1 MALEIFKLVGSV
13 FVDTEEA
20 NKSISK
26 TDEHAEGLGKKLL
39 NGIGTAGKW
48 AMGMVTAAGT
58 TATALGK
65 VATDA
70 AATTDEIDKMSQ
82 RLGISRSA
90 YQELEFALAQS
101 GVDINSFQTGM
112 KALLKNMDAV
122 TEGNAT
128 AIENFDK
135 LGVSVQNTDGSLR
148 SQEDVLFDVIA
159 AFQAME
165 DSSEKSRLAQ
175 ELFGKQGQEIIPLL
189 NSEAESIEAMRKEA
203 HDLGLVLSDEAI
215 DSGVLF
221 TDTLD
226 KLKRSA
232 ATLGTGIGA
241 SLMPI
246 LIDLMNM
253 MLDSMPQLQ
262 NAVAS
267 LAPVL
272 MGLMESFVPLIADL
286 ASTLLPGIIDLINL
300 AVPLFTQIVNIILP
314 PILELLTAILPALI
328 QIAGAVLP
336 ALVSI
341 LNVLTPLFD
350 LVIALLT
357 PIIQLFTELVA
368 PIIALIAE
376 AISPLIE
383 IIALLIGSQLQ
394 PLIEIVKLVGTIFG
408 STLKGVLSTVTGI
421 IDKVIG
427 VFKGLSTFLKGVF
440 TGDWKMA
447 FQGIADI
454 ISNIMGGISEFV
466 KAPINLI
473 IDLLNGFID
482 GINKIQIPDWVPGL
496 GGKGLNLSHINKLYN
511 GGMTGS
517 GQLISTNERE
527 PEIVGNYGSRTL
539 VVNNA
544 QIIETMISAISQTM
558 ERYIDKLMQVYDGAG
573 GQTGDIIIPIYLNA
587 GEKLEELIINAKE
600 RIVKRSGGHAYV

>member
-1 MALEIFKLVGSV
+1 MALEIFKLVGSI

-20 NKSISK
+20 NKSIAK

-39 NGIGTAGKW
+39 NGVGTAGKW
-48 AMGMVTAAGT
+48 AMGMVAAAGT
-58 TATALGK
+58 AATALGK

-82 RLGISRSA
+82 KLGISRSA
-90 YQELEFALAQS
+90 YQELEFALSQS
-101 GVDINSFQTGM
+101 GADINSFQSGM

-128 AIENFDK
+128 AIDNFNQ
-135 LGVSVQNTDGSLR
+135 LGVSVQNADGTLR
-148 SQEDVLFDVIA
+148 SQEEVLFDVIA

-175 ELFGKQGQEIIPLL
+175 ELFSKQGQEIIPLL
-189 NSEAESIEAMRKEA
+189 NSETGSIEAMRKEA
-203 HDLGLVLSDEAI
+203 HELGLVLSDEAV

-232 ATLGTGIGA
+232 ATLGTGVGV
-241 SLMPI
+241 SLMPVLIELMDMI
-246 LIDLMNM
+246 LGG
-253 MLDSMPQLQ
+253 MPQIQ
-262 NAVAS
+262 STVAA
-267 LAPVL
+267 LAPTL

-286 ASTLLPGIIDLINL
+286 ALTLLPGILNLINL
-300 AVPLFTQIVNIILP
+300 AVPIFTQIVNMILP
-314 PILELLTAILPALI
+314 PILEILTAILPSLI
-328 QIAGAVLP
+328 QISEAVLP

-341 LNVLTPLFD
+341 LNALMPLFD
-350 LVIALLT
+350 LAIALLT

-376 AISPLIE
+376 AITPLIE
-383 IIALLIGSQLQ
+383 IIAQLIGGQLR
-394 PLIEIVKLVGTIFG
+394 PLIEVVKLVGTIFG
-408 STLKGVLSTVTGI
+408 STLKGVMSTVTGI
-421 IDKVIG
+421 VDKVIG
-427 VFKGLSTFLKGVF
+427 VFRGLSTFLKGVF

-454 ISNIMGGISEFV
+454 VSNIMGGISEFV
-466 KAPINLI
+466 KSPINLI

-544 QIIETMISAISQTM
+544 QIIETMVSAISQTM
-558 ERYIDKLMQVYDGAG
+558 ERYIDKLMQVYDGGG
-573 GQTGDIIIPIYLNA
+573 GQAWNITLPIYLNV
-587 GEKLEELIINAKE
+587 GEKLDELIINARE
-600 RIVKRSGGHAYV
+600 RVVKRSGGYANV